1 MKRRFEITDGR
12 CVVPHG
18 ITDINEREFYCLDEL
33 REIVLPETLRGIG
46 REAFKGC
53 WNLEEICIP
62 QGVVEIEDE
71 AFAGCCSLESIE
83 VVEGNPIFRSEG
95 NCCLTKDRKAL
106 VFGCKSSVI
115 PASVETIGRSAFQW
129 CETLSGINI
138 PASVVSIQNRAF
150 YGCLA
155 LRSIGFADSGNLRK
169 IGADSF
175 SHCPSLRVITL
186 PDGVHEIGPGAF
198 AECRISGL
206 SGFRIQCPV
215 SRKDCS
221 SDARGCRISL
231 FRILSP
237 RSSVTLSVDAI
248 IWKDWRSLHPSP
260 SSARIHSQSA
270 AGEKE

>member
-155 LRSIGFADSGNLRK
+155 LRSIGFPDSGNLRK

-198 AECRISGL
+198 AECPYLWSVRIPDSMSCIEEGL
-206 SGFRIQCPV
+206 FFGCERLSNFSLP
-215 SRKDCS
+215 KS
-221 SDARGCRISL
+221 SPKLRHSCQENAILADFSL
-231 FRILSP
+231 
-237 RSSVTLSVDAI
+237 
-248 IWKDWRSLHPSP
+248 
-260 SSARIHSQSA
+260 
-270 AGEKE
+270 EKG